1 MQGREVR
8 PGDILM
14 VVHDFDA
21 RSSDELTLRRGDRI
35 NLVELD
41 DGFGDGWYLGKH
53 LASGGTG
60 LFPAIYTT
68 KLPAGIPNLRLNGSN
83 CRASASSQAFV
94 SRTSPSNQP
103 SQTIRPTVFSSPREN
118 PLTPSPSTEI
128 ASAPHSPTQPGNQST
143 AHTADLRWTAPVAAV
158 SASTIPNI
166 HRSINETIGNLRN
179 GQESPVMNETLSVID
194 EHITDLSTPR
204 QSLFPP
210 ELGEVND
217 SESEYSSHL
226 GSRYSFTRGQGSVD
240 ESGYKLTES
249 EVSRWTPS
257 QVAEHL
263 RRLGVDEKHCEIFEE
278 QEITGDVLLEMDQHF
293 VYMKEYDFGPMGRR
307 LKTWHKIRDFQEEI
321 KGASVSRQTTSIEA
335 GSISTDSLGH
345 SRSNISPTEQEGTL
359 PHIPGLKD
367 TPALITRHSRQSTD
381 QGSMPTPLQTQSNA
395 NLSRTSTNQT
405 ASPTAWR
412 ATLGPDS
419 PSRPSAASIR
429 EYSHSRRH
437 SSMDAVSPGGFDPP
451 GSTVG
456 SLNISHKKQ
465 SSFDREWTMS
475 SASARLDTT
484 SSATTPYRLSTIVQ
498 ETNDQPSE
506 PPLLVDPSV
515 VDLDRGYF
523 SGGEVDSRKSRNVL
537 RKRDSTNSSVLSG
550 VLSMAE
556 GPKSVTSAP
565 MRHSRI
571 ASADSAPDLI
581 PVVTSAA
588 AKVYH
593 SNSSK
598 KRLRS
603 LSARPPITRSPSSF
617 GGSPTVTN
625 LEDEGPLRSPML
637 ARDSSGSSSPLPP
650 VTTILGV
657 STKGL
662 RIRGLRAISDAIT
675 GGEKNLVIPTSNPS
689 SAKDGEVQS
698 PARTRSSTPS
708 VTSKSLEMDN
718 TDTSSKG
725 TDGPVARTSSRL
737 STRPR
742 TKSKRETSAY
752 TRGLQKLS
760 PAEQRIGCDY
770 SGWMK
775 KKSSSLAT
783 TWKPRLF
790 ILRGRRLSYYYSE
803 DDKEERGV
811 IDISSHKVLVVS
823 PDSITTLHAT
833 ITGATSAARPTSI
846 ESSATLTMGDDASSA
861 RKSVSEAPFYF
872 KLVPPKSG
880 VPRAVQFTKPTVH
893 YFQVD
898 SLAEGRKWMG
908 EMMKATIEHTAMEFQ
923 TTNKQ
928 KTISLAKARAQK
940 ERPPALK
947 EAEAAAERKGEGAK
961 EEGVNAEGAK
971 EGSVKEENTKE
982 ESVKDGSTKEE
993 SVKHASGSKET
1004 GLNIRGL
1011 SFDDAKREAPS
1022 SPGHRKISSLDTN
1035 DKSGPM
1041 SWLSNLAMPE
1051 GRF

>member
-1 MQGREVR
+1 MQGRDTR
-8 PGDILM
+8 PGDVLM

-35 NLVELD
+35 SLVELD
-41 DGFGDGWYLGKH
+41 DGFGDGWYLGRH
-53 LASGGTG
+53 LGSGGTG
-60 LFPAIYTT
+60 LFPGIYTT

-83 CRASASSQAFV
+83 SRASLPSQPSV
-94 SRTSPSNQP
+94 SRTPPSNQM
-103 SQTIRPTVFSSPREN
+103 SEVARHTSFFSPREN
-118 PLTPSPSTEI
+118 PLVPSHSTEV
-128 ASAPHSPTQPGNQST
+128 ASASRSSTQSGSQST
-143 AHTADLRWTAPVAAV
+143 AQAADLRWTAPMAPV

-166 HRSINETIGNLRN
+166 HRSINETLGHLKN

-204 QSLFPP
+204 QSLAPP
-210 ELGEVND
+210 DLGEIND

-226 GSRYSFTRGQGSVD
+226 GSRYSFTRGQGSVE

-249 EVSRWTPS
+249 EVSRWTSS
-257 QVAEHL
+257 QTAEHL
-263 RRLGVDEKHCEIFEE
+263 RRLGVDEKHCDIFEE

-293 VYMKEYDFGPMGRR
+293 IYMKEYEFGPMGRR
-307 LKTWHKIRDFQEEI
+307 LKTWHKIRDFQEEVR
-321 KGASVSRQTTSIEA
+321 GSSASRQATSVE
-335 GSISTDSLGH
+335 GGNISTDSLGQ
-345 SRSNISPTEQEGTL
+345 SRGNLSSTEQEGTL
-359 PHIPGLKD
+359 PHIPGLMD
-367 TPALITRHSRQSTD
+367 TPALTTRHSRQNTD
-381 QGSMPTPLQTQSNA
+381 QDSIPTPLQMQSNA
-395 NLSRTSTNQT
+395 SLSRTSTNQT
-405 ASPTAWR
+405 ASPSAWR
-412 ATLGPDS
+412 ASLGPES

-429 EYSHSRRH
+429 EYSHSRRRL
-437 SSMDAVSPGGFDPP
+437 SMDTGSLGGFDPLS
-451 GSTVG
+451 STVG
-456 SLNISHKKQ
+456 SLKISHKKQ

-475 SASARLDTT
+475 GASARLDTMV
-484 SSATTPYRLSTIVQ
+484 SAITPYRLSTIMQ
-498 ETNDQPSE
+498 ETNDQSSE
-506 PPLLVDPSV
+506 PSSLIDPSV

-523 SGGEVDSRKSRNVL
+523 SGGELDSRKSRNFL
-537 RKRDSTNSSVLSG
+537 RKRDSANSSVHSG
-550 VLSMAE
+550 VPSMAE
-556 GPKSVTSAP
+556 GQKSAASAS
-565 MRHSRI
+565 MKHSRI
-571 ASADSAPDLI
+571 ASADSAPDLM
-581 PVVTSAA
+581 PPVTSPAS
-588 AKVYH
+588 KVYH

-598 KRLRS
+598 RRMRS
-603 LSARPPITRSPSSF
+603 LSARPPVARSPSSF

-625 LEDEGPLRSPML
+625 LEDEGSLRSPML
-637 ARDSSGSSSPLPP
+637 ARKSSGNSSPLPP
-650 VTTILGV
+650 ATGILGI
-657 STKGL
+657 SSKGL

-675 GGEKNLVIPTSNPS
+675 GSEKNSVIPTSNPS
-689 SAKDGEVQS
+689 SAKDSEVQS
-698 PARTRSSTPS
+698 PARTGSSTPS
-708 VTSKSLEMDN
+708 LASKSLEMDN

-725 TDGPVARTSSRL
+725 TDGPIVPTSSRL
-737 STRPR
+737 STRSR

-783 TWKPRLF
+783 TWKLRLF

-811 IDISSHKVLVVS
+811 IDISSHKVLVANQ
-823 PDSITTLHAT
+823 DSITTLHAT
-833 ITGATSAARPTSI
+833 ITGATSTPR
-846 ESSATLTMGDDASSA
+846 SSSTELSTKLTTGDGASSA
-861 RKSVSEAPFYF
+861 RKSASATPFYF

-880 VPRAVQFTKPTVH
+880 LPRAVQFTKPTVH

-947 EAEAAAERKGEGAK
+947 EAEAAAERKEK
-961 EEGVNAEGAK
+961 I
-971 EGSVKEENTKE
+971 VKEESAKE
-982 ESVKDGSTKEE
+982 ESVKEGSAKQE
-993 SVKHASGSKET
+993 SVKDASSWKEA

-1011 SFDDAKREAPS
+1011 SFDDVKRNEEPPNS
-1022 SPGHRKISSLDTN
+1022 GHRKISSLDTSE
-1035 DKSGPM
+1035 KSGPL
-1041 SWLSNLAMPE
+1041 SWLSNLVPE